1 VGDRSHSRGQSL
13 GVVCLY
19 LVVQKKKFSSRSG
32 SVSWCGIIGPD
43 GAVDAWRGV
52 LCLSESSRGYERSRS
67 LLVSAIKSVLY
78 LVSQRVS

>member
-1 VGDRSHSRGQSL
+1 MGDRSHSRGQSL

-19 LVVQKKKFSSRSG
+19 VVVQKKFSSRSG